1 MGAEGADVLVAT
13 IKVYRFDPEDGRG
26 ARYDEFEVDAA
37 PGRTVLNLLHD
48 IHYNED
54 PTLSFRRSCQSAI
67 CGSCAMSVNGR
78 TGLTCSMQA
87 KPLLD
92 RDGYLVVEP
101 MKNMPVLKDLVVDMG
116 GFWDSVH
123 DIDPFLR
130 AGRKVPK
137 GPYIV
142 PKEKMEPLKIA
153 QDCIM
158 CGSCLSECT
167 SREANPDYLGPAA
180 LAKAYRFVAD
190 ERDEARTGR
199 LMAYSEANGIW
210 DCDTCLYCNEVCP
223 IHVKPMD
230 AILRMREMA
239 IEEGI
244 HSQGSKHAIAFYD
257 TILKTGKLNEFATA
271 NKSLGLK
278 GMISQ
283 RDVAAKVILKWKIP
297 EIRKKP
303 IKGMKDV
310 IKLEKLVERKKRKR
324 AKR

>member
-1 MGAEGADVLVAT
+1 MGAEGADLLVAK

-26 ARYDEFEVDAA
+26 ARYDEFDVDVT

-48 IHYNED
+48 IHYGVD

-78 TGLTCSMQA
+78 TVLTCSMQA

-116 GFWDSVH
+116 AFWDSVR
-123 DIDPFLR
+123 DVDPFLQ
-130 AGRKVPK
+130 AGRNVPK

-142 PKEKMEPLKIA
+142 PKAEMEPLKIA

-167 SREANPDYLGPAA
+167 SREANPDFLGPAA

-190 ERDEARTGR
+190 ERDEARHGR

-230 AILRMREMA
+230 AIMRMREMA
-239 IEEGI
+239 IEAGI
-244 HSQGSKHAIAFYD
+244 QSQGSKHAIAFYD
-257 TILKTGKLNEFATA
+257 TILKSGKLNEFATA

-278 GMISQ
+278 GMFSQ

-297 EIRKKP
+297 EVRKKP
-303 IKGMKDV
+303 IEGMKDV
-310 IKLEKLVERKKRKR
+310 IKLANLVERKKRKR
-324 AKR
+324 SKR

>member
-1 MGAEGADVLVAT
+1 MAT
-13 IKVYRFDPEDGRG
+13 IKVYRYDPDDGRK
-26 ARYDEFEVDAA
+26 ARYDEFEVDMS

-48 IHYNED
+48 IHYNKD
-54 PTLSFRRSCQSAI
+54 PTLSFRQSCQSAI
-67 CGSCAMSVNGR
+67 CGSCAMNVNGR

-116 GFWDSVH
+116 PFWEDVRH
-123 DIDPFLR
+123 IEPHLQP
-130 AGRKVPK
+130 GRQPPK
-137 GPYIV
+137 GPYVV
-142 PKEKMEPLKIA
+142 PKAKMDLLKIA

-167 SREANPDYLGPAA
+167 SREANPDFLGPAA

-190 ERDEARTGR
+190 ERDEAQHGR

-230 AILRMREMA
+230 AIMRMREMA
-239 IEEGI
+239 IEAGI
-244 HSQGSKHAIAFYD
+244 QSQGSKHAIAFYD
-257 TILKTGKLNEFATA
+257 TILKSGKLNEFATA
-271 NKSLGLK
+271 NKSLGLR

-297 EIRKKP
+297 EVRKKP
-303 IKGMKDV
+303 IEGMKDV
-310 IKLEKLVERKKRKR
+310 IKLANLVERKKRKR
-324 AKR
+324 SKR

>member
-1 MGAEGADVLVAT
+1 VAT
-13 IKVYRFDPEDGRG
+13 ISVYRFDPEQDPKP
-26 ARYDEFEVDAA
+26 RYDEFEVDAA

-48 IHYNED
+48 IHYGED
-54 PTLSFRRSCQSAI
+54 PSLSFRRSCQSAI
-67 CGSCAMSVNGR
+67 CGSCAMHVNGR

-116 GFWDSVH
+116 AFWDSVR
-123 DIDPFLR
+123 DIDPFLQ
-130 AGRKVPK
+130 AGRKVPT

-142 PKEKMEPLKIA
+142 PKAKMEPLKIA

-190 ERDEARTGR
+190 ERDETRHAR

-230 AILRMREMA
+230 AIMRMREMA
-239 IEEGI
+239 IEAGI
-244 HSQGSKHAIAFYD
+244 QSQGSKHAIAFYD
-257 TILKTGKLNEFATA
+257 TILKSGKLNEFATA
-271 NKSLGLK
+271 NKSLGGR
-278 GMISQ
+278 GMFRQ
-283 RDVAAKVILKWKIP
+283 RDVAAKVLMRGKTP
-297 EIRKKP
+297 EIRKRP
-303 IKGMKDV
+303 IAGIEDV
-310 IKLEKLVERKKRKR
+310 TKLAKLVERKRRKEAR
-324 AKR
+324 R

>member
-13 IKVYRFDPEDGRG
+13 IRVYRFDPEGDKEP
-26 ARYDEFEVDAA
+26 RYDEYDVDVA

-48 IHYNED
+48 VHYGVD

-67 CGSCAMSVNGR
+67 CGSCAMNVNGR

-116 GFWDSVH
+116 TFWDSVH
-123 DIDPFLR
+123 DVDPFLQ

-137 GPYIV
+137 GAYVV
-142 PKEKMEPLKIA
+142 PKAKMDLLKIA

-190 ERDEARTGR
+190 ERDESRFGR

-230 AILRMREMA
+230 AIMRMREMA
-239 IEEGI
+239 IEAGI
-244 HSQGSKHAIAFYD
+244 ESQGSKHAIAFYN
-257 TILKTGKLNEFATA
+257 TILKSGKLNEFATA
-271 NKSLGLK
+271 NKSLGLR
-278 GMISQ
+278 GMVRQS
-283 RDVAAKVILKWKIP
+283 DVAAKVVLRMKTP

-303 IKGMKDV
+303 IEGIKDV
-310 IKLEKLVERKKRKR
+310 TKLANLIERKRQRR
-324 AKR
+324 ARR

>member
-1 MGAEGADVLVAT
+1 MGAEGADVLVAM

-37 PGRTVLNLLHD
+37 PGRTVLDLLHD

-67 CGSCAMSVNGR
+67 CGSCAMNVNGR
-78 TGLTCSMQA
+78 TGLTCSTQA

-101 MKNMPVLKDLVVDMG
+101 MKNMPILKDLVVDMD
-116 GFWDSVH
+116 GFWESVH
-123 DIDPFLR
+123 DVDPFLQ

-142 PKEKMEPLKIA
+142 PKARMELLKIA

-190 ERDEARTGR
+190 ERDEARHGR
-199 LMAYSEANGIW
+199 LMVYSEANGIW

-230 AILRMREMA
+230 AIMRMREMA
-239 IEEGI
+239 IEAGI
-244 HSQGSKHAIAFYD
+244 ESQGSKHAIAFYD
-257 TILKTGKLNEFATA
+257 TILKSGKLNEFTTA
-271 NKSLGLK
+271 NKSLGIR
-278 GMISQ
+278 GMLRTS
-283 RDVAAKVILKWKIP
+283 DVATKVILRWKIP
-297 EIRKKP
+297 EVRKKP
-303 IKGMKDV
+303 IEGMKDV
-310 IKLEKLVERKKRKR
+310 EKLAKLVERKRR
-324 AKR
+324 RRTQR

>member
-1 MGAEGADVLVAT
+1 VAT
-13 IKVYRFDPEDGRG
+13 IKVYRFDPEQDEKP
-26 ARYDEFEVDAA
+26 RYEEFDVDMS

-67 CGSCAMSVNGR
+67 CGSCAMHVNGR
-78 TGLTCSMQA
+78 TGLSCSMQA

-101 MKNMPVLKDLVVDMG
+101 MKNMPVLKDLVVDMD

-123 DIDPFLR
+123 EVDPFLQ
-130 AGRKVPK
+130 AGRDVPK
-137 GPYIV
+137 GAYVV
-142 PKEKMEPLKIA
+142 PKAKMDLLKIA

-180 LAKAYRFVAD
+180 LAKAYRFAAD
-190 ERDEARTGR
+190 ERDGATMGR

-230 AILRMREMA
+230 AIMRMREMA
-239 IEEGI
+239 IEAGI
-244 HSQGSKHAIAFYD
+244 ESQGSKHAIAFYD
-257 TILKTGKLNEFATA
+257 TILKSGKLNEFTTA
-271 NKSLGLK
+271 NKSLGIR
-278 GMISQ
+278 GMLRTS
-283 RDVAAKVILKWKIP
+283 DVATKVILRWKIP
-297 EIRKKP
+297 EVRKKP
-303 IKGMKDV
+303 IEGMKDV
-310 IKLEKLVERKKRKR
+310 EKLAKLVERKRR
-324 AKR
+324 RRTQR